1 MGCAILSDP
10 HPMIMRIWILA
21 PPLAAAGL
29 ALILTGC
36 FSCSVKQNPQQL
48 KEKTAE
54 TTAALKS
61 DAKAVAS
68 GVREG
73 WSRDKPLDVN
83 HATKAQLEGLPGISA
98 AAADRI
104 IANRP
109 YAKPDDLLSRGIL
122 ARREYERISD
132 QLTAKK

>member
-1 MGCAILSDP
+1 MR
-10 HPMIMRIWILA
+10 MRIRMIA
-21 PPLAAAGL
+21 ASLAAAGL
-29 ALILTGC
+29 ILILTGC
-36 FSCSVKQNPQQL
+36 FSCSVKQNPQKL
-48 KEKTAE
+48 KERTAE

-73 WSRDKPLDVN
+73 WSRDKPLDIN
-83 HATKAQLEGLPGISA
+83 HATKAQLESLPGISA
-98 AAADRI
+98 ATADRI

-109 YAKPDDLLSRGIL
+109 YAKRDDLLSRGIVT
-122 ARREYERISD
+122 RREYERISD

>member
-1 MGCAILSDP
+1 MHI
-10 HPMIMRIWILA
+10 RIVA
-21 PPLAAAGL
+21 APLAAAGL
-29 ALILTGC
+29 ILILTGC

-73 WSRDKPLDVN
+73 WSRDKPLDIN
-83 HATKAQLEGLPGISA
+83 HASKAQLESLPGINA
-98 AAADRI
+98 ATADRI

-109 YAKPDDLLSRGIL
+109 YAKRDDLLSRGIL
-122 ARREYERISD
+122 TRREYERISE
-132 QLTAKK
+132 QLAAKK

>member
-1 MGCAILSDP
+1 
-10 HPMIMRIWILA
+10 MRIRMIA
-21 PPLAAAGL
+21 ASLAAAGL
-29 ALILTGC
+29 ILILTGC

-73 WSRDKPLDVN
+73 WSRDKPLDIN
-83 HATKAQLEGLPGISA
+83 HATKAQLESLPGISA
-98 AAADRI
+98 ATADRI

-109 YAKPDDLLSRGIL
+109 YARRDDLLSQGIL
-122 ARREYERISD
+122 TRREYERISD

>member
-1 MGCAILSDP
+1 MVMHI
-10 HPMIMRIWILA
+10 RIVA
-21 PPLAAAGL
+21 APLAAAGL
-29 ALILTGC
+29 ILILTGC

-73 WSRDKPLDVN
+73 WSRDKPLDIN
-83 HATKAQLEGLPGISA
+83 HASKAQLESLPGINEA
-98 AAADRI
+98 TADRI

-109 YAKPDDLLSRGIL
+109 YARRDDLLSRGIL
-122 ARREYERISD
+122 TRREYERISD

>member
-1 MGCAILSDP
+1 M
-10 HPMIMRIWILA
+10 HIWRLVA
-21 PPLAAAGL
+21 PLAAAGL
-29 ALILTGC
+29 ILILTGC

-73 WSRDKPLDVN
+73 WSRDKPLDIN
-83 HATKAQLEGLPGISA
+83 HASKAQLESLPGVNA
-98 AAADRI
+98 ATADRI

-109 YAKPDDLLSRGIL
+109 FAKRDDLLSRGIL
-122 ARREYERISD
+122 TRREYERISG

>member
-1 MGCAILSDP
+1 
-10 HPMIMRIWILA
+10 MRILA
-21 PPLAAAGL
+21 IVSVGAV
-29 ALILTGC
+29 ALFALVLTGC
-36 FSCSVKQNPQQL
+36 FSCSVKQNPHQL

-54 TTAALKS
+54 TTAALKR

-83 HATKAQLEGLPGISA
+83 HASKEQLESLPGITPA
-98 AAADRI
+98 TADRI

-109 YAKPDDLLSRGIL
+109 YAKPDDLLRRGVVVQ
-122 ARREYERISD
+122 REYKRISD
-132 QLTAKK
+132 LLTAKK

>member
-1 MGCAILSDP
+1 
-10 HPMIMRIWILA
+10 MIMRIRVVA
-21 PPLAAAGL
+21 ASLAAAGL
-29 ALILTGC
+29 ILILTGC

-83 HATKAQLEGLPGISA
+83 HATKAQLESLPGISA

-109 YAKPDDLLSRGIL
+109 YAKRDDLLSRGIL
-122 ARREYERISD
+122 TRREYERISE

>member
-1 MGCAILSDP
+1 
-10 HPMIMRIWILA
+10 MIMRIWMAAL
-21 PPLAAAGL
+21 LTAAGL
-29 ALILTGC
+29 ILILTGC

-83 HATKAQLEGLPGISA
+83 HATKAQLEGLPGVSA

-109 YAKPDDLLSRGIL
+109 YAKRDDLLSRGVL
-122 ARREYERISD
+122 SKAEYNTISD
-132 QLTAKK
+132 RVTAKK

>member
-1 MGCAILSDP
+1 
-10 HPMIMRIWILA
+10 MRTQIVA
-21 PPLAAAGL
+21 ASLAAAGSI
-29 ALILTGC
+29 LILTGC

-48 KEKTAE
+48 KERTAE

-73 WSRDKPLDVN
+73 WSRDKPLDIN
-83 HATKAQLEGLPGISA
+83 HATKAQLESLPGISA
-98 AAADRI
+98 ATADRI

-109 YAKPDDLLSRGIL
+109 YAKRDDLLSRGIVT
-122 ARREYERISD
+122 RREYERISD

>member
-1 MGCAILSDP
+1 
-10 HPMIMRIWILA
+10 MIMRIWMAAL
-21 PPLAAAGL
+21 LAAAGL
-29 ALILTGC
+29 ILILTGC

-83 HATKAQLEGLPGISA
+83 HATKEQLEGLPGISA

>member
-1 MGCAILSDP
+1 MVMHI
-10 HPMIMRIWILA
+10 RIVA
-21 PPLAAAGL
+21 APLAAAGL
-29 ALILTGC
+29 ILILTGC

-73 WSRDKPLDVN
+73 WSRDKPLDIN
-83 HATKAQLEGLPGISA
+83 HASKAQLESLPGINEA
-98 AAADRI
+98 TADRI

-109 YAKPDDLLSRGIL
+109 YAKRDDLLSRGIL
-122 ARREYERISD
+122 TRREYERISE
-132 QLTAKK
+132 QLAAKK

>member
-1 MGCAILSDP
+1 ML
-10 HPMIMRIWILA
+10 MRISIVA
-21 PPLAAAGL
+21 APLAAAGL
-29 ALILTGC
+29 ILILTGC

-83 HATKAQLEGLPGISA
+83 HASRAQLESLPGISA
-98 AAADRI
+98 ATADRI
-104 IANRP
+104 ITNRP
-109 YAKPDDLLSRGIL
+109 YAKRDDLLSRGIL
-122 ARREYERISD
+122 TRREYERISD

>member
-1 MGCAILSDP
+1 MYIRVVAAS
-10 HPMIMRIWILA
+10 
-21 PPLAAAGL
+21 LAAAGL
-29 ALILTGC
+29 ILILTGC

-83 HATKAQLEGLPGISA
+83 HATKAQLESLPGISA

-109 YAKPDDLLSRGIL
+109 YAQRDDLLSRGIL
-122 ARREYERISD
+122 TRREYERISE

>member
-1 MGCAILSDP
+1 MV
-10 HPMIMRIWILA
+10 MRIWRLGA
-21 PPLAAAGL
+21 SLAAAGL
-29 ALILTGC
+29 ILILTGC

-83 HATKAQLEGLPGISA
+83 HATKAQLESLPGISA

-109 YAKPDDLLSRGIL
+109 YAKRDDLLRRGIL
-122 ARREYERISD
+122 TRREYERISE

>member
-1 MGCAILSDP
+1 MVM
-10 HPMIMRIWILA
+10 HIWRLVA
-21 PPLAAAGL
+21 PLAAAGL
-29 ALILTGC
+29 ILILTGC

-73 WSRDKPLDVN
+73 WSRDKPLDIN
-83 HATKAQLEGLPGISA
+83 HASKAQLESLPGVNA
-98 AAADRI
+98 ATADRI

-109 YAKPDDLLSRGIL
+109 FAKRDDLLSRGIL
-122 ARREYERISD
+122 TRREYERISG

>member
-1 MGCAILSDP
+1 
-10 HPMIMRIWILA
+10 MRLWRIFSVL
-21 PPLAAAGL
+21 LAAGL

-48 KEKTAE
+48 KEKTAQ

-61 DAKAVAS
+61 DAKAVAA

-83 HATKAQLEGLPGISA
+83 HATKAQLESLPGVNA
-98 AAADRI
+98 AIADRI
-104 IANRP
+104 IAGRP
-109 YAKPDDLLSRGIL
+109 YAKPDDLLSRGVVS
-122 ARREYERISD
+122 RRQYARISE
-132 QLTAKK
+132 LVTAKK

>member
-1 MGCAILSDP
+1 
-10 HPMIMRIWILA
+10 MRLWRIFSVL
-21 PPLAAAGL
+21 LAAGL

-48 KEKTAE
+48 KEKTAQ

-61 DAKAVAS
+61 DAKAVAA

-83 HATKAQLEGLPGISA
+83 HATKAQLESLPGVNA
-98 AAADRI
+98 AIADRI
-104 IANRP
+104 IAGRP
-109 YAKPDDLLSRGIL
+109 YAKPDDLLSRGVVS
-122 ARREYERISD
+122 RRQYARISASV
-132 QLTAKK
+132 TAKK

>member
-1 MGCAILSDP
+1 
-10 HPMIMRIWILA
+10 MIMRIWMAAL
-21 PPLAAAGL
+21 LTAAGL
-29 ALILTGC
+29 ILILTGC

-83 HATKAQLEGLPGISA
+83 HATKAQLEGLPGVSA
-98 AAADRI
+98 GAADRI

-109 YAKPDDLLSRGIL
+109 YAKRDDLLSRGVL
-122 ARREYERISD
+122 SKAEYNRISD
-132 QLTAKK
+132 RVTAKK